1 MRRFK
6 YYRLGSLLLALGL
19 VLNLVLSVAARP
31 VKSRVVVR
39 NHLSLQPVS
48 VPATLMSDANVVRF
62 LEQSTFGPNDALIAQ
77 VQTAGFDPWLQAQF
91 TAPVSWYP
99 SLSQYPQNNLEGC
112 VPGVSPT
119 TCFRDN
125 YTMYPLQVQFFKNAL
140 TGQDQLRQ
148 RVAFALSQMFVVS
161 GVKLLQPS
169 LVGNYLNILTER
181 AFSNY
186 RQILSQ
192 VTLSPAMGNYLD
204 MVNNDKPDN
213 GVQPNENY
221 AREILQLFSIGTVML
236 NQDGT
241 PKRSVY
247 GITIPSYDQNIIEGF
262 AHVFTGWTYATLA
275 GQAAKIHNP
284 PNYLQPLWLYR
295 DASGVDSNHDKAEK
309 VLLNYPNAQRAILP
323 AGQDGVTD
331 LNQAL
336 DNIFFH
342 PNVGPFIGKQL
353 IQHLVT
359 SNPSPAYVSR
369 VAAAFNNNGAGIRGD
384 MKAVIKAIL
393 LDLEARG
400 DASPDPQFGKLR
412 EPVLLVT
419 NLLRAFDTTT
429 DYVLTDYA
437 KGMGQNLF
445 YSPTVFNYFPP
456 DYVLPGSS
464 LTGPEFAIQ
473 SSSLALVRLNFVNT
487 LITGK
492 VGATTANFQI
502 DWTGLQAVAGDANLL
517 VEKLNRLLLHGAM
530 SASMRNDI
538 VTAVAAVAATDTKL
552 RAQTALYLVATS
564 SQYQVER

>member
-1 MRRFK
+1 MRRFT
-6 YYRLGSLLLALGL
+6 YYRLGSPLLAVCL
-19 VLNLVLSVAARP
+19 VLNLALSIAAKP
-31 VKSRVVVR
+31 LNSRVEAR
-39 NHLSLQPVS
+39 NHLSLQPLS
-48 VPATLMSDANVVRF
+48 IPATSISDADVVRF
-62 LEQSTFGPNDALIAQ
+62 LEQSTFGPNDALITQ
-77 VQTAGFDPWLQAQF
+77 VQNSGFDAWIQAQF
-91 TAPVSWYP
+91 SAPVSWYP
-99 SLSQYPQNNLEGC
+99 SLPQYPQNNLEGC
-112 VPGVSPT
+112 VTGVSPA

-161 GVKLLQPS
+161 GVKLSQPS
-169 LVGNYLNILTER
+169 LVAPYLNILTER

-204 MVNNDKPDN
+204 MVNNDKLGN
-213 GVQPNENY
+213 GVEPNENY

-247 GITIPSYDQNIIEGF
+247 GITIPSYDQNTIEGF
-262 AHVFTGWTYATLA
+262 AHVFTGWTYATLT
-275 GQAAKIHNP
+275 GQAAKTHNP

-295 DASGVDSNHDKAEK
+295 DASAVDSNHDKAEK
-309 VLLNYPNAQRAILP
+309 VLLNYPSAQRAILP

-369 VAAAFNNNGAGIRGD
+369 VAAAFNNNGSGIRGD

-393 LDLEARG
+393 LDPEARG
-400 DASPDPQFGKLR
+400 DASPDPAFGKLR
-412 EPVLLVT
+412 EPILFVT

-429 DYVLTDYA
+429 DYVLTDYP

-445 YSPTVFNYFPP
+445 YSPTVFSYFPP

-473 SSSLALVRLNFVNT
+473 SSSTALVRLNFVNT

-502 DWTGLQAVAGDANLL
+502 DWTGLQAVADDPNLL

-530 SASMRNDI
+530 SAAMRNDI
-538 VTAVAAVAATDTKL
+538 VAAVAAVAATDTKL